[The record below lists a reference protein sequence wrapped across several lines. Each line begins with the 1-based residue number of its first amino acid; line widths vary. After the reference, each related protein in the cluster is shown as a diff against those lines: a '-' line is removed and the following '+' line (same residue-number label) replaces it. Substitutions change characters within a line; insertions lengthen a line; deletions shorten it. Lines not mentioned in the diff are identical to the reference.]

1 MSPSEGSSNR
11 KGRVRRSI
19 PSRAGKMMC
28 ADGDVCEGDW
38 KDDKL
43 HGEGKFTSA
52 DGTVYDGELKN
63 GKMHG

>member
-1 MSPSEGSSNR
+1 
-11 KGRVRRSI
+11 
-19 PSRAGKMMC
+19 MMC